1 MIHCDNIRCKF
12 NQMEICT
19 NLRLEIA
26 HERCVCFKLK
36 YHRAKRH
43 VSDLNH
49 EPVPYRSRKRVFK

>member
-19 NLRLEIA
+19 NLRLEIV
-26 HERCVCFKLK
+26 HERCVCFELK

-43 VSDLNH
+43 VSDLYNG
-49 EPVPYRSRKRVFK
+49 PVNSDQY